1 MSAAHPAPRL
11 MASMLT
17 ADFTALGEECRAL
30 AAAGLDGI
38 HWDVMDGNAVPSLS
52 FGPDIIAACRA
63 TVDLPFEVHVMS
75 RRPEA
80 MIDALA
86 TAGCRAMVVHPD
98 WLQNPRRALERIV
111 EAGMGAG
118 VALSPG
124 TPVAFA
130 RWQLD
135 IIDRIVV
142 MSVEPGYGGQRYIP
156 AMTEKVREIAAL
168 ARTAGRP
175 IIVEVDGGIGP
186 ETIRDPFGAGAE
198 SFVIGSAL
206 WRAAAFGDAVHA
218 IRSGARSAMT
228 DGR

>member
-1 MSAAHPAPRL
+1 

-17 ADFTALGEECRAL
+17 ADFTALGEQCRAL

-63 TVDLPFEVHVMS
+63 AVDLPFEVHVMS
-75 RRPEA
+75 RQA
-80 MIDALA
+80 DSMIDALA

-98 WLQNPRRALERIV
+98 WLQNPRRALQRIV
-111 EAGMGAG
+111 ESGMAAG

-135 IIDRIVV
+135 IIDRILV

-156 AMTEKVREIAAL
+156 AITEKVAEIADL
-168 ARTAGRP
+168 AWAADRP

-186 ETIRDPFGAGAE
+186 ETIGSTFRAGGT

-206 WRAAAFGDAVHA
+206 WRAAAFSDAVQM
-218 IRSGARSAMT
+218 IRSAAASALS
-228 DGR
+228 DGP